1 MKSISRITLCF
12 LMAIFIFPCAALA
25 QEREQTPEEKKQ
37 EKEFYEWIDKE
48 VKRLTESL
56 QLEYWQ
62 EFYADSILTH
72 DYLAL
77 RDEINDLSK
86 NKISNTDIYVNV
98 QDKWMEQIYNAFH
111 KILNEEQWTKY
122 LKQGAARDKKNRD
135 KRKAKAKK

>member
-1 MKSISRITLCF
+1 
-12 LMAIFIFPCAALA
+12 MAIFIFPCVALA

-48 VKRLTESL
+48 VKRLTETL
-56 QLEYWQ
+56 DLEYWQ

-72 DYLAL
+72 DYLGL
-77 RDEINDLSK
+77 RDELSDLSK